1 MTIYRDAAEQS
12 WRDYDE
18 GMYDP
23 DVIVERE
30 REDRRLARLDEMSW
44 PTADITVEPTA
55 DITVEPQP
63 EFLPPTRTV
72 RSHEV
77 RSYGK
82 MTFTDWFFLISGLA
96 LCVGWGLLLLAV
108 MYAVT
113 VG

>member
-44 PTADITVEPTA
+44 PTADITVEP
-55 DITVEPQP
+55 QP
-63 EFLPPTRTV
+63 EFTPPTRTV

-82 MTFTDWFFLISGLA
+82 MTFTDWFFLITGLA
-96 LCVGWGLLLLAV
+96 LCVGWTLLLLAV

>member
-12 WRDYDE
+12 WRGYDE

-44 PTADITVEPTA
+44 PTA

-96 LCVGWGLLLLAV
+96 LCVGWALLLLAV